1 MLNPQSLF
9 ATLQKVGKALMLPVS
24 VLPIAGIL
32 LGVGAA
38 EFSIFPEAVSHVMKA
53 AGGAIFDQMGLLF
66 AVGVALGFT
75 KNDGVAALAAIVGFS
90 IMTAVL
96 SLLAQMDIDAMIA
109 AGQVLSATEIEN
121 YKKTYNT
128 GVTGGILSGWVAAFM
143 FNKYFNIKLP
153 DYLGF
158 FAGKRFV
165 PIVTGFG
172 AIALAIVLSIIWPPI
187 GSALSTFSHWSAN
200 QNPELAF
207 AIYGFVERGMIPFG
221 LHHIWNVPFFFEAGS
236 CANSAGE
243 AVTGVLNCYLQA
255 DEATRAAGNGFGQL
269 AGGFMFKMFGLP
281 AAAIAIWHSAKPE
294 NRTKIGGIMISAAFT
309 SFLTGITEPIE
320 FAFLFVA
327 PLLYAIHML
336 LAASAYLLTNMLG
349 MVHGTS
355 FSHGLFDFLLL
366 STNASSLVTFILL
379 GLVYA
384 AIYYV
389 VFRIVIAKFDL
400 KTPGREDA
408 GDEVAQVE
416 IEGSER
422 AKEIIFA
429 YGGASNI
436 TTLDSCITRLRI
448 EVADVNTVNQDR
460 LKQLGATGVV
470 VIGNGVQ
477 AIMGTI
483 AETLRTEMEGVIAS
497 GGGHVPAVPAASSA
511 QPASKQAPEQEVIS
525 ADIDTARAIIDLLGG
540 KATISQA
547 SHCAGNRIRL
557 IVENAQQ
564 HVDALENISNIRRVA
579 VISESTLHLM
589 LSGSSASLA
598 QAIKQE
604 IN

>member
-38 EFSIFPEAVSHVMKA
+38 EFSILPDIVSQVMQT
-53 AGGAIFDQMGLLF
+53 AGGAVFSAMPLLF
-66 AVGVALGFT
+66 AVGIALGFT
-75 KNDGVAALAAIVGFS
+75 NNDGVAALAAIVGYG
-90 IMTAVL
+90 IMAGTLA
-96 SLLAQMDIDAMIA
+96 LLAQSNIDSLIA
-109 AGQVLSATEIEN
+109 AGQVLSEQDIKN
-121 YKKTYNT
+121 LKNTYET
-128 GVTGGILSGWVAAFM
+128 GVAGGILAGSVAASMYNRF
-143 FNKYFNIKLP
+143 YNIKLP

-172 AIALAIVLSIIWPPI
+172 AIALAIVLSFIWPPVGAQI
-187 GSALSTFSHWSAN
+187 ANFSHWAAN
-200 QNPELAF
+200 QNPQLAF

-236 CANSAGE
+236 CTNAAGE
-243 AVTGVLNCYLQA
+243 AVNGVLNCYLQA
-255 DEATRAAGNGFGQL
+255 DAETRLAGNGFGQL

-294 NRTKIGGIMISAAFT
+294 NRTKIGGIMVSAAIT

-320 FAFLFVA
+320 FAFMFVA
-327 PLLYAIHML
+327 PLLYVVHMF
-336 LAASAYLLTNMLG
+336 LAASAYFFTNTLE
-349 MVHGTS
+349 MVHGTT
-355 FSHGLFDFLLL
+355 FSHGLIDFLVL
-366 STNASSLVTFILL
+366 SANASALWQFIAL
-379 GLVYA
+379 GLAYA
-384 AIYYV
+384 TIYYL
-389 VFRIVIAKFDL
+389 VFRFVIAKFNL

-408 GDEVAQVE
+408 SDEVEQVE

-448 EVADVNTVNQDR
+448 EVADVKAVDQNR
-460 LKQLGATGVV
+460 LKQLGASGVV

-497 GGGHVPAVPAASSA
+497 GGGQMPTAPTTTSAPAAS
-511 QPASKQAPEQEVIS
+511 QPAPAQEIS
-525 ADIDTARAIIDLLGG
+525 ADDIEIARTIIDLLGG
-540 KATISQA
+540 KAKISQA
-547 SHCAGNRIRL
+547 SHCAGNRVRL

-564 HVDALENISNIRRVA
+564 HVDALENISDIRRAA